1 MNRGVLLIEGV
12 RLGARLLD
20 LLERTARRRIRRS
33 MALASIGGAG
43 FGAALMYLLDP
54 DRGRRRRKLLGD
66 QIIHIVSQS
75 DAVINTTARDL
86 RNRVRGRLAETRA
99 RFDDTDVIDEVLVA
113 RVRSR
118 MGWVISHPHAIAVSA
133 DQGRVTLSGPILA
146 QEVDDLLN
154 AVAAVRG
161 VRAVDNSLEV
171 HERVDAVPALQGGGV
186 RPGKRPEVLQ
196 EHWAP
201 APRLLIGATGG
212 GLAIYGVRRGDA
224 LGGLLGALGLGL
236 LARGATNIELERL
249 LGLGAGRRAVDVQKT
264 ITIDAPVEE
273 VFRCFRNVANFP
285 RFMAHLREVRDLGNG
300 RSHWVAEG
308 PAGVPVA
315 WDAVITRSEPNRVLA
330 WQSEPGATVA
340 NAGNIRF
347 EPIADNR
354 TRVTIRLSYNP
365 PAGALGHVVAKLF
378 GADPKSE
385 LDDDLVR
392 LKSLIEYGKASVGR
406 TTVTR
411 EDVDL
416 GQAAERT
423 PDLQARERGAEPS
436 MPAD

>member
-1 MNRGVLLIEGV
+1 MNRSMLLIESV

-20 LLERTARRRIRRS
+20 LFERTTRRRIRRAF
-33 MALASIGGAG
+33 ALAFGGGAG
-43 FGAALMYLLDP
+43 LGAALMYLLDP

-66 QIIHIVSQS
+66 QIMHVVSQS
-75 DAVINTTARDL
+75 DALINTTARDL
-86 RNRVRGRLAETRA
+86 RNRARGMLAETRA
-99 RFDDTDVIDEVLVA
+99 RFDDTDVIDEVLAA

-146 QEVDDLLN
+146 HEVDDLLK

-161 VRAVDNSLEV
+161 VRAVEHTLEV
-171 HERVDAVPALQGGGV
+171 HEQADAVPGLQGGV
-186 RPGKRPEVLQ
+186 ARPGKRPGVLH
-196 EHWAP
+196 ENWAP
-201 APRLLIGATGG
+201 APRLLLSTTGG

-423 PDLQARERGAEPS
+423 PDLQARERGAEP
-436 MPAD
+436 PAPEY

>member
-1 MNRGVLLIEGV
+1 MNRGVLLIESV

-20 LLERTARRRIRRS
+20 LLERTARGRIRRAI
-33 MALASIGGAG
+33 ALAFIGGASL
-43 FGAALMYLLDP
+43 GAALMYLLDP

-66 QIIHIVSQS
+66 QITHVVSQS

-86 RNRVRGRLAETRA
+86 RNRARGMLAETRA
-99 RFDDTDVIDEVLVA
+99 RFDDTDVIDVVLVA

-118 MGWVISHPHAIAVSA
+118 MGWVISHPHAIAVTA

-146 QEVDDLLN
+146 HESEDLLK

-161 VRAVDNSLEV
+161 VRTVEDRLEV
-171 HERVDAVPALQGGGV
+171 HERADTVPGLQGGGA
-186 RPGKRPEVLQ
+186 RPGKRPEVMQ

-201 APRLLIGATGG
+201 APRLLISAMGG

-236 LARGATNIELERL
+236 LARGATNFKVERL

-273 VFRCFRNVANFP
+273 VFRFWSNVANFP
-285 RFMAHLREVRDLGNG
+285 RFMAHLREVRDLDNG

-308 PAGVPVA
+308 PAGVPVS
-315 WDAVITRSEPNRVLA
+315 WDAVITRSEPNTVLA
-330 WQSEPGATVA
+330 WRSEPGATVA
-340 NAGNIRF
+340 NAGTIRF
-347 EPIADNR
+347 ESVEGG
-354 TRVTIRLSYNP
+354 TRVDIKLSYNP

-406 TTVTR
+406 ATVTR

-416 GQAAERT
+416 GHGPEHA
-423 PDLQARERGAEPS
+423 PDLEARERGAEP
-436 MPAD
+436 PAPEY

>member
-1 MNRGVLLIEGV
+1 MNRGKLLIECV

-20 LLERTARRRIRRS
+20 LLERTAWRRIRRAI
-33 MALASIGGAG
+33 ALAFIGGAG
-43 FGAALMYLLDP
+43 LGAALMYLLDP

-66 QIIHIVSQS
+66 QIMHIVSQS
-75 DAVINTTARDL
+75 DALINTTARDL
-86 RNRVRGRLAETRA
+86 RNRAHGMLAETRA
-99 RFDDTDVIDEVLVA
+99 RFDGADVIDEVLAA

-118 MGWVISHPHAIAVSA
+118 MGWIISHPHAIAVTA
-133 DQGRVTLSGPILA
+133 EQGRVTLSGPILA
-146 QEVDDLLN
+146 HEVDDLLK

-161 VRAVDNSLEV
+161 VRAVENRLEM
-171 HERVDAVPALQGGGV
+171 HERAEGVPGLQGGGA

-196 EHWAP
+196 ENWAP

-236 LARGATNIELERL
+236 LARGATNIELKRL
-249 LGLGAGRRAVDVQKT
+249 LGLDASRRAVDVQKT

-273 VFRCFRNVANFP
+273 VLRFWSTMTTFP
-285 RFMAHLREVRDLGNG
+285 RFMAHLREVRELGNG

-308 PAGVPVA
+308 PGGVRVS
-315 WDAVITRSEPNRVLA
+315 WDAVITRFEPNTVLA
-330 WQSEPGATVA
+330 WQSEPGAIVA
-340 NAGNIRF
+340 NAGSIRF
-347 EPIADNR
+347 VSVAGG
-354 TRVTIRLSYNP
+354 TRVDIKLSYNP
-365 PAGALGHVVAKLF
+365 PAGALGHMVAKLF

-392 LKSLIEYGKASVGR
+392 LKSLIEHGKASVGG

-411 EDVDL
+411 EDV
-416 GQAAERT
+416 GVI
-423 PDLQARERGAEPS
+423 
-436 MPAD
+436 